1 MEKENQKTTN
11 KYFSESV
18 RTRRV
23 FKNLV
28 LHIHPAQVRKV
39 SLEYTHTM
47 GLGGMLVILFLIQ
60 AFTGII
66 LRFVYEPSPEKAYDS
81 ILAIQQ
87 TVIFGQ
93 FVRNI
98 HHLSG
103 MLMVVIAFFHMLRTF
118 FTEAFKPPRKGNWII
133 GVVLM
138 LLIVFSNFSG
148 YLLPWDQL
156 SYWAVTVATSMFH
169 YIPFI
174 GEWLVEMIRGGSEV
188 GAVTLLNFFN
198 FHTAILPL
206 GIVILMAFH
215 FWKVRKAG
223 GVVVPDGK
231 RNEDKEYVSTIPNL
245 VAREFVV
252 ALMLIAFIVFI
263 SAVWNAPLLERA
275 NPALSPN
282 PAKAP
287 WYFLG
292 IQELLMHF
300 HPFFAAFVIPSI
312 FLIALFWLPYQKF
325 EEDRAGFWFAS
336 ARGKGLCKNTALF
349 SLLTIPLL
357 VLANEYIPDLIES
370 TSGIWAIVG
379 NGLIPFI
386 ILLSG
391 LLGWVWWLRKKGNYS
406 KNEIIQGMFVL
417 WITSYLVLMFIAIW
431 FRGEGMELCWPWYR

>member
-1 MEKENQKTTN
+1 MKQETPKTGN
-11 KYFSESV
+11 KYFSDSV
-18 RTRRV
+18 RTRKV
-23 FKNLV
+23 FKNLI
-28 LHIHPAQVRKV
+28 LHIHPVQVRKV
-39 SLEYTHTM
+39 SLKYSHTM
-47 GLGGMLVILFLIQ
+47 GLGGMLVILFLLQ

-87 TVIFGQ
+87 IVIFGQ

-103 MLMVVIAFFHMLRTF
+103 MLMVVIAFFHMLRTL

-133 GVVLM
+133 GIVLM

-174 GEWLVEMIRGGSEV
+174 GEWLVEMIRGGSEI
-188 GAVTLLNFFN
+188 GAATLLNFFN

-206 GIVILMAFH
+206 SIVILMAFH

-223 GVVVPDGK
+223 GVVVPSGK
-231 RNEDKEYVSTIPNL
+231 RNEDMEYISTIPNL
-245 VAREFVV
+245 VAREFVI
-252 ALMLIAFIVFI
+252 ALVLIACIVLI

-300 HPFFAAFVIPSI
+300 HPFFAAFVIPTI
-312 FLIALFWLPYQKF
+312 FLTALFWLPYQKF
-325 EEDRAGFWFAS
+325 EEDKAGFWFAS
-336 ARGKGLCKNTALF
+336 ERGKRLCKKTSLVILF
-349 SLLTIPLL
+349 TIPLL
-357 VLANEYIPDLIES
+357 VLANEFIPDLIES
-370 TSGIWAIVG
+370 SSGIWAIVG
-379 NGLIPFI
+379 NGLIPFV
-386 ILLSG
+386 ILFSG
-391 LLGWVWWLRKKGNYS
+391 LLGWVWWLKNKRNYS
-406 KNEIIQGMFVL
+406 KNEIVQGIFVL

-431 FRGEGMELCWPWYR
+431 FRGEGMELCWPWG